1 MIKAVIFD
9 IGDTLVNT
17 HNYFS
22 DKSLKTNQNI
32 LRKYG
37 IIASR
42 KQISEAKRKAEV
54 ASKKYWLM
62 KNAYPGFFSKLV
74 CKNLNA
80 DIDEK
85 TSKNMDI
92 EFVKD
97 FVNTI
102 TLKPYSKYILKYLK
116 NKKYRMGLLTSYDRY
131 TLNKILK
138 KFNIEKYFDVIV
150 TIEDTGVGKNT
161 SLPYK
166 TIIKKF
172 NVLSSEAVMIGD
184 NEYDDAIVP
193 SVLGIKPI
201 LVNSIQNKNKK
212 YCYVKSLREI
222 RNFL

>member
-1 MIKAVIFD
+1 MIKVIIFD
-9 IGDTLVNT
+9 IGDTLINT

-32 LRKYG
+32 LKKYG

-42 KQISEAKRKAEV
+42 KEISGAKRKAEI

-74 CKNLNA
+74 CKNLHV
-80 DIDEK
+80 DINEK
-85 TSKNMDI
+85 TSKDMDI

-102 TLKPYSKYILKYLK
+102 TLKPYSKYILKYLR
-116 NKKYRMGLLTSYDRY
+116 NKKYRIGLLTSYDRY
-131 TLNKILK
+131 TINKILK
-138 KFNIEKYFDVIV
+138 KFNIGKYFDVIV

-161 SLPYK
+161 ILPYK

-172 NVLSSEAVMIGD
+172 NILPSEAMMVGD
-184 NEYDDAIVP
+184 KKYDDAVVP
-193 SVLGIKPI
+193 SMLGIKPI
-201 LVNSIQNKNKK
+201 LINSRENKR
-212 YCYVKSLREI
+212 YCHVKNLREI
-222 RNFL
+222 RNLL